1 MQTPADRS
9 SGRPLLVWLISIYF
23 FLSASWTITSLLL
36 IMTGAVPL
44 SPAQKSYF
52 ESLNAADY
60 LLTIIGALLSISAA
74 ISLFLLRKA
83 AYYLFC
89 ASLAFN
95 MAFTIW
101 HIISRHWLSVIGI
114 GGLAGAAVGW
124 LILFAICLYTARL
137 AAQGTLK

>member
-1 MQTPADRS
+1 MQSPADRS

-23 FLSASWTITSLLL
+23 FLSASWTITSFFL
-36 IMTGAVPL
+36 IRIGAVPL
-44 SPAQKSYF
+44 NPAQKTYF

-74 ISLFLLRKA
+74 VSLFLMRKA

-137 AAQGTLK
+137 TVQGTLK

>member
-1 MQTPADRS
+1 MQTPPDRS

-23 FLSASWTITSLLL
+23 FLSATWTMFSLVL
-36 IMTGAVPL
+36 IKSGAVPL
-44 SPAQKSYF
+44 SPAQKTYL
-52 ESLNAADY
+52 ESLNGADY
-60 LLTIIGALLSISAA
+60 LLTIIGALLSVSAA
-74 ISLFLLRKA
+74 VSLFLMRKA

-137 AAQGTLK
+137 IAQGTLK